1 MGFWKVFIASGT
13 YPVGFRGSV
22 DSISTPG
29 LFSFPLY
36 YGSSVMFIN
45 LFESSGGISGI
56 PAMIYMAK
64 RSTRIL

>member
-1 MGFWKVFIASGT
+1 M
-13 YPVGFRGSV
+13 GFRGSV